1 MTKLTNEQYD
11 NLHEINCD
19 KFNNAVP
26 DAELDPFIAET
37 KRRNN
42 NYKYC
47 AAKFS
52 EQIEF
57 IEEQFYKTTGGRGYI
72 KMKRMRV
79 SAQVDVQTNDAEIHN
94 AIRRRFG
101 LELDKII
108 DNKCVYLVPVV
119 TGQKYL
125 PYTDELI
132 VTEDWVNFTNT
143 YIPPLIKPTAKLRKR
158 PAMWQKYLDRFLPR
172 DKVCWFADNKKLTQQ
187 YYLDLWIAQLVQNPV
202 DPPSVALLLR
212 GVEGTGK
219 SFWSD
224 NVLPPIL
231 GKTNVKNTSLKTMK
245 GEFISAFYE
254 TRLLVI
260 EEVED
265 NRPKALEA
273 LKPLVTQESRQTRDL
288 HQPFKTSQKYFG
300 LAMSSNFR
308 HPIQITENDRR
319 FFVPH
324 MQEPPEDLA
333 EKDKFFSDLTK
344 WLEEEGGFQ
353 EMCNWFNS
361 LTPSIITFRQPPM
374 TAEKAEIADDI
385 SSRDSKVE
393 AASLELER
401 YYSSFH
407 FSTNNVSSAFKLNTP
422 DARRALKGAGFVSD
436 KRRWI
441 SSQNPTHRW
450 IHKDNTDK
458 NPSIYTQVA
467 RNI

>member
-1 MTKLTNEQYD
+1 MIKSTNEQYAK
-11 NLHEINCD
+11 LHQPNCER
-19 KFNNAVP
+19 FNNAVP
-26 DAELDPFIAET
+26 DTELDSFIVET
-37 KRRNN
+37 EKRSN

-47 AAKFS
+47 PTKFN
-52 EQIEF
+52 EQMGF
-57 IEEQFYKTTGGRGYI
+57 IEEHFYKTTGGRGYI
-72 KMKRMRV
+72 KMKRMRG
-79 SAQVDVQTNDAEIHN
+79 SGQPDVQTNEAEIHN
-94 AIRRRFG
+94 AVRRRFG

-143 YIPPLIKPTAKLRKR
+143 YIPPLIKPTAKLRQR
-158 PAMWQKYLDRFLPR
+158 PAMWQKYLDRLLPR

-187 YYLDLWIAQLVQNPV
+187 DYLDLWIAQLVQNPA
-202 DPPSVALLLR
+202 DPPMVALLLR

-224 NVLPPIL
+224 NVLPSIL
-231 GKTNVKNTSLKTMK
+231 GKTNVKNTGLKTMK

-300 LAMSSNFR
+300 LAMSSNVR
-308 HPIQITENDRR
+308 HPIQITEHDRR
-319 FFVPH
+319 FFVPY
-324 MQEPPEDLA
+324 MQDAPEDLA

-344 WLEEEGGFQ
+344 WLEEGGFQ
-353 EMCNWFNS
+353 EMCNWFYS
-361 LTPSIITFRQPPM
+361 LNPSMITFRQPPM
-374 TAEKAEIADDI
+374 TEEKAEIADDI
-385 SSRDSKVE
+385 SSRDSKME
-393 AASLELER
+393 AASLELEK
-401 YYSSFH
+401 YLSHFH
-407 FSTNNVSSAFKLNTP
+407 FSTNDVSSAFKLNTP
-422 DARRALKGAGFVSD
+422 DARRALKGAGFKS
-436 KRRWI
+436 KRRRWAKGI
-441 SSQNPTHRW
+441 NTHRW
-450 IHKDNTDK
+450 IHKDNTDSE
-458 NPSIYTQVA
+458 PLMYTQVHKHP
-467 RNI
+467 N